1 MYRSGMSSFFVY
13 RREIV
18 ARRGKS
24 ETGERFDT
32 GDRGGWK
39 NRTAIRQIV
48 ARGELPVKN
57 HRNVSM
63 QSELVTKV
71 FL

>member
-1 MYRSGMSSFFVY
+1 MYRSEMSSFFVY

-18 ARRGKS
+18 TRKGKT

-39 NRTAIRQIV
+39 NRTAIRRIV
-48 ARGELPVKN
+48 ARK
-57 HRNVSM
+57 
-63 QSELVTKV
+63 VTSQESSKYFFYDYV
-71 FL
+71 E

>member
-48 ARGELPVKN
+48 ARRATSQESSKC
-57 HRNVSM
+57 
-63 QSELVTKV
+63 